1 LGIIPTGGAFTIQ
14 EGVYSLTEIKYSA
27 ALTGEPFLFYESRQV
42 ARLKLSG
49 RNRQQIRE
57 EIKSQNLFQ
66 YATEKSL
73 AKRIN
78 AVQKRVDTLDEM
90 LLRFLAEQPS
100 ATAKIINLYAIMN
113 TNKLMLDF
121 MIEVIGEKFEQ
132 GNLILEKK
140 DLNEFFAAKRE
151 QQENVARWSDETV
164 AKLKR
169 VLPRI
174 IFEAG
179 ILADRNTGTLQ
190 RLTLDKDVEKY
201 FRDHGEIEFLKALG
215 TRV

>member
-1 LGIIPTGGAFTIQ
+1 
-14 EGVYSLTEIKYSA
+14 VYSLTEIKYSA

-132 GNLILEKK
+132 GNLVLEKR

-179 ILADRNTGTLQ
+179 ILADRNTGILQ
-190 RLTLDKDVEKY
+190 RLTLDKDVEEY

-215 TRV
+215 TRL

>member
-1 LGIIPTGGAFTIQ
+1 M
-14 EGVYSLTEIKYSA
+14 TEIKYSA

-49 RNRQQIRE
+49 RNQQQIRE

-78 AVQKRVDTLDEM
+78 AVQKRVDTLDET
-90 LLRFLAEQPS
+90 LLRFLAEKPS
-100 ATAKIINLYAIMN
+100 ATAKIINLYAIMQ

-121 MIEVIGEKFEQ
+121 IIEIIGDKFEQ
-132 GNLILEKK
+132 GNLVLEKR
-140 DLNEFFAAKRE
+140 DLNEFFVAKRE
-151 QQENVARWSDETV
+151 QQENIARWSDETI

-201 FRDHGEIEFLKALG
+201 FREHGEIEFLKAVG
-215 TRV
+215 TIV

>member
-1 LGIIPTGGAFTIQ
+1 M
-14 EGVYSLTEIKYSA
+14 TEIKYSA

-78 AVQKRVDTLDEM
+78 AVQKRVDTLDKT
-90 LLRFLAEQPS
+90 LLRFLAEKPS

-132 GNLILEKK
+132 NYLILEKR
-140 DLNEFFAAKRE
+140 DLNEFFASKRE
-151 QQENVARWSDETV
+151 QHENVARWSDETV

-179 ILADRNTGTLQ
+179 ILADRNTGILQ
-190 RLTLDKDVEKY
+190 RLTLDKDVEEY

-215 TRV
+215 TRL

>member
-1 LGIIPTGGAFTIQ
+1 MA
-14 EGVYSLTEIKYSA
+14 EIKYSA

-42 ARLKLSG
+42 ARLKLNG
-49 RNRQQIRE
+49 RNQQQIRE
-57 EIKSQNLFQ
+57 EIKNQNLFQ
-66 YATEKSL
+66 YANEKRL
-73 AKRIN
+73 NIRIT
-78 AVQKRVDTLDEM
+78 AVQKRVDTLDET
-90 LLRFLAEQPS
+90 LLRFLAEKPS
-100 ATAKIINLYAIMN
+100 ATAKIINLYAIIN

-132 GNLILEKK
+132 GNLLLEKK

-179 ILADRNTGTLQ
+179 IIVDRDTGILQ

-201 FRDHGEIEFLKALG
+201 FRDHGKIEFLKAMG
-215 TRV
+215 TGV

>member
-1 LGIIPTGGAFTIQ
+1 M
-14 EGVYSLTEIKYSA
+14 TEIKYSA

-57 EIKSQNLFQ
+57 EIESQNLFQ

-78 AVQKRVDTLDEM
+78 AVQKRVDTLDKT
-90 LLRFLAEQPS
+90 LLRFLAEKPS

-140 DLNEFFAAKRE
+140 ELNEFFAAKRE

-179 ILADRNTGTLQ
+179 ILVDRNTGTLQ

>member
-1 LGIIPTGGAFTIQ
+1 MGGAFTIQ

-78 AVQKRVDTLDEM
+78 AVQKRVDTLDKT
-90 LLRFLAEQPS
+90 LLRFLAEKPS

-179 ILADRNTGTLQ
+179 ILVDRNTGTLQ

-201 FRDHGEIEFLKALG
+201 FREHGEIEFLKALG

>member
-1 LGIIPTGGAFTIQ
+1 M
-14 EGVYSLTEIKYSA
+14 TEIKYSA

-49 RNRQQIRE
+49 RNQQQIRE

-78 AVQKRVDTLDEM
+78 AVQKRVDTLDET
-90 LLRFLAEQPS
+90 LLRFLAEKPS
-100 ATAKIINLYAIMN
+100 ATAKIINLYAIMQ

-121 MIEVIGEKFEQ
+121 IIEIIGDKFEQ
-132 GNLILEKK
+132 GNLVVEKR
-140 DLNEFFAAKRE
+140 DLNEFFVAKRE
-151 QQENVARWSDETV
+151 QQENIARWSDETI

-169 VLPRI
+169 VLSRI

-201 FRDHGEIEFLKALG
+201 FREHGEIEFLKAVG
-215 TRV
+215 TIV

>member
-1 LGIIPTGGAFTIQ
+1 M
-14 EGVYSLTEIKYSA
+14 TEIKYSA
-27 ALTGEPFLFYESRQV
+27 VLTGEPFLFYESRQV

-132 GNLILEKK
+132 GNLVLEKR

-201 FRDHGEIEFLKALG
+201 FRDHGDLEFLKALG

>member
-1 LGIIPTGGAFTIQ
+1 M
-14 EGVYSLTEIKYSA
+14 TEIKYSA

-57 EIKSQNLFQ
+57 EIESQNLFQ

-78 AVQKRVDTLDEM
+78 AVQKRVDTLDKT
-90 LLRFLAEQPS
+90 LLRFLAEKPS

-140 DLNEFFAAKRE
+140 ELNEFFAAKRE

-179 ILADRNTGTLQ
+179 ILVDRNTGILR
-190 RLTLDKDVEKY
+190 RLTLDQDVEKY
-201 FRDHGEIEFLKALG
+201 FRDHGEIEFLKAMG

>member
-1 LGIIPTGGAFTIQ
+1 MA
-14 EGVYSLTEIKYSA
+14 EIKYSA

-49 RNRQQIRE
+49 RNPQQIRE
-57 EIKSQNLFQ
+57 EIKNQNLFQ
-66 YATEKSL
+66 YANEKRL
-73 AKRIN
+73 NIRIT
-78 AVQKRVDTLDEM
+78 AVQKRIDTLDGP
-90 LLRFLAEQPS
+90 LLRFLAGKPA

-179 ILADRNTGTLQ
+179 IMVDRDTGILQ
-190 RLTLDKDVEKY
+190 RLTLDQDVEKY
-201 FRDHGEIEFLKALG
+201 FRDHGEIEFLKAMG
-215 TRV
+215 TGV

>member
-1 LGIIPTGGAFTIQ
+1 MA
-14 EGVYSLTEIKYSA
+14 EIKYSA
-27 ALTGEPFLFYESRQV
+27 ALTGESFLFYESRQV

-49 RNRQQIRE
+49 RNQQQIRE

-132 GNLILEKK
+132 GNLVLEKR

-179 ILADRNTGTLQ
+179 ILVDRNTGTLQ

>member
-1 LGIIPTGGAFTIQ
+1 M
-14 EGVYSLTEIKYSA
+14 TEIKYSA
-27 ALTGEPFLFYESRQV
+27 ALTGEPFLFYESRQM

-49 RNRQQIRE
+49 RNQQQIRE

-73 AKRIN
+73 NKRIN
-78 AVQKRVDTLDEM
+78 AVQKRINALDETM
-90 LLRFLAEQPS
+90 LRFLAEKPS
-100 ATAKIINLYAIMN
+100 ATAKIINLYAIMK

-121 MIEVIGEKFEQ
+121 MIEVIGEKFEHN
-132 GNLILEKK
+132 NLILEKR

-151 QQENVARWSDETV
+151 QQANIARWSDETV

-174 IFEAG
+174 ILEAG
-179 ILADRNTGTLQ
+179 ILADRNTGILQ
-190 RLTLDKDVEKY
+190 RLTLDKDIEKY
-201 FRDHGEIEFLKALG
+201 FRDHGEIEFLKATG

>member
-1 LGIIPTGGAFTIQ
+1 M
-14 EGVYSLTEIKYSA
+14 TEIKYSA

-132 GNLILEKK
+132 GNLVLEKR

>member
-1 LGIIPTGGAFTIQ
+1 MEEGG
-14 EGVYSLTEIKYSA
+14 YSLAEIKYSA

-78 AVQKRVDTLDEM
+78 AVQKRVDILDET
-90 LLRFLAEQPS
+90 LLRFLAEKPA

-132 GNLILEKK
+132 DYLVLEKR

-179 ILADRNTGTLQ
+179 IMVDRDTGILQ
-190 RLTLDKDVEKY
+190 RLTLDQDVEKY

>member
-1 LGIIPTGGAFTIQ
+1 MEEGG
-14 EGVYSLTEIKYSA
+14 YSLAEIKYSA

-78 AVQKRVDTLDEM
+78 AVQKRVDILDET
-90 LLRFLAEQPS
+90 LLRFLAEKPA

-132 GNLILEKK
+132 DYLVLEKR

-151 QQENVARWSDETV
+151 QHENVARWSDETV

-174 IFEAG
+174 MFEAG
-179 ILADRNTGTLQ
+179 ILVGRNTGILQ

>member
-1 LGIIPTGGAFTIQ
+1 VA
-14 EGVYSLTEIKYSA
+14 EIKYSA

-49 RNRQQIRE
+49 RNPQQIRE
-57 EIKSQNLFQ
+57 EIKNQNLFQ
-66 YATEKSL
+66 YANEKRL
-73 AKRIN
+73 NIRIT
-78 AVQKRVDTLDEM
+78 AVQKRIDTLDGP
-90 LLRFLAEQPS
+90 LLRFLAEKPA

-151 QQENVARWSDETV
+151 QHENVARWSDETV

-179 ILADRNTGTLQ
+179 ILVDRNTGTLQ

-201 FRDHGEIEFLKALG
+201 FREHGEIEFLKALG

>member
-1 LGIIPTGGAFTIQ
+1 MA
-14 EGVYSLTEIKYSA
+14 EIKYSA

-49 RNRQQIRE
+49 RNPQQIRE
-57 EIKSQNLFQ
+57 EIKNQNLFQ
-66 YATEKSL
+66 YANEKRL
-73 AKRIN
+73 NIRIT
-78 AVQKRVDTLDEM
+78 AVQKRIDTLDGP
-90 LLRFLAEQPS
+90 LLRFLAEKPA

-132 GNLILEKK
+132 GNLILEKR

-151 QQENVARWSDETV
+151 QQENVSRWSGETV

-179 ILADRNTGTLQ
+179 ILVDRNTGILR
-190 RLTLDKDVEKY
+190 RLTLDQDVEKY

>member
-1 LGIIPTGGAFTIQ
+1 
-14 EGVYSLTEIKYSA
+14 VYSLTEIKYSA

-132 GNLILEKK
+132 GNLVLEKR

>member
-1 LGIIPTGGAFTIQ
+1 
-14 EGVYSLTEIKYSA
+14 VYSLTEIKYSA

-73 AKRIN
+73 VKRIN

-132 GNLILEKK
+132 GNLVLEKR

-215 TRV
+215 TRA

>member
-1 LGIIPTGGAFTIQ
+1 M
-14 EGVYSLTEIKYSA
+14 TEIKYSA

-49 RNRQQIRE
+49 RNQQQIRE

-78 AVQKRVDTLDEM
+78 AVQKRVDTLDET
-90 LLRFLAEQPS
+90 LLRFLAEKPS
-100 ATAKIINLYAIMN
+100 ETAKIINLYAIMQ

-121 MIEVIGEKFEQ
+121 IIEIIGDKFEQ
-132 GNLILEKK
+132 GNLVLEKR
-140 DLNEFFAAKRE
+140 DLNEFFVAKRE
-151 QQENVARWSDETV
+151 QQENIARWSDETI

-201 FRDHGEIEFLKALG
+201 FREHGEIEFLKAVG
-215 TRV
+215 TIV

>member
-1 LGIIPTGGAFTIQ
+1 M
-14 EGVYSLTEIKYSA
+14 TEIKYSA

-57 EIKSQNLFQ
+57 EIESQNLFQ

-78 AVQKRVDTLDEM
+78 AVQKRVDTLDKT
-90 LLRFLAEQPS
+90 LLRFLAEKPS

-140 DLNEFFAAKRE
+140 ELNEFFAAKRE

-215 TRV
+215 TRA

>member
-1 LGIIPTGGAFTIQ
+1 
-14 EGVYSLTEIKYSA
+14 LTEIKYSA

-132 GNLILEKK
+132 GNLVLEKR

>member
-1 LGIIPTGGAFTIQ
+1 MA
-14 EGVYSLTEIKYSA
+14 EIKYSA

-49 RNRQQIRE
+49 RNPQQIRE
-57 EIKSQNLFQ
+57 EIKNQNLFQ
-66 YATEKSL
+66 YANEKRL
-73 AKRIN
+73 NIRIT
-78 AVQKRVDTLDEM
+78 AVQKRIDTLDGP
-90 LLRFLAEQPS
+90 LLRFLAEKPA

-179 ILADRNTGTLQ
+179 ILVDRNTGILR
-190 RLTLDKDVEKY
+190 RLTLDQDVEKY
-201 FRDHGEIEFLKALG
+201 FRDHGEIEFLKAMG

>member
-1 LGIIPTGGAFTIQ
+1 LA
-14 EGVYSLTEIKYSA
+14 EIKYSA
-27 ALTGEPFLFYESRQV
+27 ALTGESFLFYESRQV

-132 GNLILEKK
+132 GNLVLEKR

>member
-1 LGIIPTGGAFTIQ
+1 M
-14 EGVYSLTEIKYSA
+14 

-132 GNLILEKK
+132 GNLVLEKR

>member
-1 LGIIPTGGAFTIQ
+1 MEEGG
-14 EGVYSLTEIKYSA
+14 YSLAEIKYSA

-78 AVQKRVDTLDEM
+78 AVQKRVDTLDKT
-90 LLRFLAEQPS
+90 LLRFLAEKPS

-113 TNKLMLDF
+113 TNKLMLDI

-174 IFEAG
+174 VFEAG
-179 ILADRNTGTLQ
+179 ILVDRDTGILQ
-190 RLTLDKDVEKY
+190 RLTLDKDIEEY
-201 FRDHGEIEFLKALG
+201 FRVHGVEFLKALG

>member
-1 LGIIPTGGAFTIQ
+1 M
-14 EGVYSLTEIKYSA
+14 TEIKYSA

-132 GNLILEKK
+132 GNLVLEKR
-140 DLNEFFAAKRE
+140 DLNEFFVAKRE
-151 QQENVARWSDETV
+151 QQENIARWSDETI

-201 FRDHGEIEFLKALG
+201 FREHGEIEFLKAVG
-215 TRV
+215 TIV

>member
-1 LGIIPTGGAFTIQ
+1 MA
-14 EGVYSLTEIKYSA
+14 EIKYSA

-49 RNRQQIRE
+49 RNPQQIRE
-57 EIKSQNLFQ
+57 EIKNQNLFQ
-66 YATEKSL
+66 YANEKRL
-73 AKRIN
+73 NIRIT
-78 AVQKRVDTLDEM
+78 AVQKRIDTLDGP
-90 LLRFLAEQPS
+90 LLRFLAEKPA

-132 GNLILEKK
+132 GNLIEKR

-151 QQENVARWSDETV
+151 QQENVSRWSGETV

-179 ILADRNTGTLQ
+179 ILVDRNTGILR
-190 RLTLDKDVEKY
+190 RLTLDQDVEKY
-201 FRDHGEIEFLKALG
+201 FRDHGEIEFLKAMG

>member
-1 LGIIPTGGAFTIQ
+1 M
-14 EGVYSLTEIKYSA
+14 TEIKYSA

-73 AKRIN
+73 VKRIN

-132 GNLILEKK
+132 GNLVLEKR

-215 TRV
+215 TRA

>member
-1 LGIIPTGGAFTIQ
+1 M
-14 EGVYSLTEIKYSA
+14 TEIKYSA
-27 ALTGEPFLFYESRQV
+27 ALTGDPFLFYESRQF

-49 RNRQQIRE
+49 RNQQQIRE
-57 EIKSQNLFQ
+57 EIKSRNLFQ
-66 YATEKSL
+66 YATEKGL

-78 AVQKRVDTLDEM
+78 SVQKRVDSLDKT
-90 LLRFLAEQPS
+90 LLRFLAEKPS
-100 ATAKIINLYAIMN
+100 ATAKVINLYAIMN

-132 GNLILEKK
+132 GNLVLEKR

-151 QQENVARWSDETV
+151 QQANIARWSDETV
-164 AKLKR
+164 AKLKQ
-169 VLPRI
+169 VLIRI

-179 ILADRNTGTLQ
+179 ILADRNTGILQ
-190 RLTLDKDVEKY
+190 RLTLDKDIEKY
-201 FRDHGEIEFLKALG
+201 FRDHGKIEFLKATG

>member
-1 LGIIPTGGAFTIQ
+1 MA
-14 EGVYSLTEIKYSA
+14 EIKYSA

-49 RNRQQIRE
+49 RNPQQIRE
-57 EIKSQNLFQ
+57 EIKNQNLFQ
-66 YATEKSL
+66 YANEKRL
-73 AKRIN
+73 NIRIT
-78 AVQKRVDTLDEM
+78 AVQKRIDTLDGP
-90 LLRFLAEQPS
+90 LLRFLAEKPA

-132 GNLILEKK
+132 GNLIEKR

-151 QQENVARWSDETV
+151 QQENVARWSGETV

-179 ILADRNTGTLQ
+179 ILVDRNTGILR
-190 RLTLDKDVEKY
+190 RLTLDQDVEKY
-201 FRDHGEIEFLKALG
+201 FRDHGEIEFLKAMG

>member
-1 LGIIPTGGAFTIQ
+1 VGGAFTIQ

-78 AVQKRVDTLDEM
+78 AVQKRVDTLDKT
-90 LLRFLAEQPS
+90 LLRFLAEKPS

-140 DLNEFFAAKRE
+140 ELNEFFAAKRE

-179 ILADRNTGTLQ
+179 ILVDRNTGTLQ

>member
-1 LGIIPTGGAFTIQ
+1 VA
-14 EGVYSLTEIKYSA
+14 EIKYSA

-49 RNRQQIRE
+49 RNPQQIRE
-57 EIKSQNLFQ
+57 EIKNQNLFQ
-66 YATEKSL
+66 YANEKRL
-73 AKRIN
+73 NIRIT
-78 AVQKRVDTLDEM
+78 AVQKRIDTLDGP
-90 LLRFLAEQPS
+90 LLRFLAEKPA

-132 GNLILEKK
+132 GNLIEKR

-151 QQENVARWSDETV
+151 QQENVSRWSGETV

-179 ILADRNTGTLQ
+179 ILVDRNTGILR
-190 RLTLDKDVEKY
+190 RLTLDQDVEKY
-201 FRDHGEIEFLKALG
+201 FRDHGEIEFLKAMG